1 MNKDTACACD
11 TCKNMCKIQPCIGT
25 PKDIAKLILA
35 GHGEKIAKTTWMV
48 GVLTGT
54 TAVPTDMYQIMAN
67 DDNSCPFLDENDLCK
82 LHDVDL
88 KPTEGRLSHHD
99 DAETFTGDFKDTV
112 NYKVAMS
119 WVDEDNNNRAMLM
132 LVKEIGNITLNQENE
147 ETT

>member
-1 MNKDTACACD
+1 MNKDKACACD

-25 PKDIAKLILA
+25 PKDIAKLVLA
-35 GHGEKIAKTTWMV
+35 GYGDKMAKTTWMV

-99 DAETFTGDFKDTV
+99 DAETFSGDFRDTI

-119 WVDEDNNNRAMLM
+119 WIDEDGDNRAMNSLVRAMGNLM
-132 LVKEIGNITLNQENE
+132 RERDEKNI
-147 ETT
+147 